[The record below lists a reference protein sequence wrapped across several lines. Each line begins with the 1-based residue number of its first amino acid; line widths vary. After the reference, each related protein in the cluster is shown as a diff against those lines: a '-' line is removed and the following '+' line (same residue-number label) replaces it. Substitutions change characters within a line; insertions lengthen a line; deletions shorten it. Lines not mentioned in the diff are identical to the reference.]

1 MSERKKV
8 KLAERTADR
17 LYELIMDERQFAPGS
32 KLPNENELSEALH
45 VSRTTLREAISFL
58 VAQQVLEIR
67 RGKGTFVVENLPDSV
82 MDLPALSSL
91 RSQVRAR
98 DLFEM
103 RLIFEPATVALAC
116 QRGTD
121 EELRQ
126 IRQKAE
132 RMERIA
138 REGGD
143 WPLADQEFHFAIIKA
158 SHNEYMRRLY
168 PIINSAV
175 NEILQVSDNRENMQE
190 IAIADNYMILDF
202 LMQRDE
208 AGARHAMSIHIRHL
222 LNTLKG

>member
-8 KLAERTADR
+8 KLSERTADR

-82 MDLPALSSL
+82 MDLTALSSL

-103 RLIFEPATVALAC
+103 RLIF
-116 QRGTD
+116 
-121 EELRQ
+121 
-126 IRQKAE
+126 
-132 RMERIA
+132 
-138 REGGD
+138 
-143 WPLADQEFHFAIIKA
+143 
-158 SHNEYMRRLY
+158 
-168 PIINSAV
+168 
-175 NEILQVSDNRENMQE
+175 
-190 IAIADNYMILDF
+190 
-202 LMQRDE
+202 
-208 AGARHAMSIHIRHL
+208 
-222 LNTLKG
+222 